1 MQMKRDKLKKFVE
14 KAVDDEVTRMK
25 LTRKIRRIKDEKEED
40 QILIEKAEIINP
52 DLNYLES
59 LYNPEIEE

>member
-1 MQMKRDKLKKFVE
+1 
-14 KAVDDEVTRMK
+14 MK

>member
-25 LTRKIRRIKDEKEED
+25 LTRKIRRIKDEKE
-40 QILIEKAEIINP
+40 
-52 DLNYLES
+52 
-59 LYNPEIEE
+59 